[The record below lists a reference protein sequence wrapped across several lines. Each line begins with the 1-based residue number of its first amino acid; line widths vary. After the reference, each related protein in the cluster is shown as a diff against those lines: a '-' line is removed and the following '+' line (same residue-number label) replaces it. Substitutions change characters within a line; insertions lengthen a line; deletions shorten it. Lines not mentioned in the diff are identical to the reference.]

1 MITKFFYKLFQSK
14 EISKRVIGYLYFALG
29 NKYVDLMRKLTKY
42 YPFSLLYQDRLFH
55 LANKPYSDFM
65 YAIEGAAK
73 EKDINVRVW
82 NGQGFGEIAEFYGSF
97 KQRKFNKDV
106 AKVNLEKRL
115 QEKFG
120 TVYVRDNPK
129 GFKVIVPMSLIVQ
142 N

>member
-1 MITKFFYKLFQSK
+1 
-14 EISKRVIGYLYFALG
+14 
-29 NKYVDLMRKLTKY
+29 
-42 YPFSLLYQDRLFH
+42 
-55 LANKPYSDFM
+55 M

-82 NGQGFGEIAEFYGSF
+82 NGRGFEEMAEFYGTF
-97 KQRKFNKDV
+97 KKRVVDKDL
-106 AKVNLEKRL
+106 AKANLEKIL

-142 N
+142 NLE